1 MVPYGS
7 KWIHVDPYGSIW
19 IHMDLHSKFKYIY
32 MLLEC
37 HRKYS
42 TQVQYE
48 IYMALYWSI
57 WIHRDPKWIHRV
69 YMNYVWIFQPSP
81 VFGDVS
87 WMVGD
92 IKEEASM
99 GKQARLF
106 MREHLFLSIPL
117 ISTNSSNLAITE
129 FPAIQAISTLT
140 NSATSLKKSKKT
152 KVVYE
157 RENFYLNSISFNK
170 LGLLSKLN

>member
-1 MVPYGS
+1 
-7 KWIHVDPYGSIW
+7 
-19 IHMDLHSKFKYIY
+19 
-32 MLLEC
+32 
-37 HRKYS
+37 
-42 TQVQYE
+42 
-48 IYMALYWSI
+48 
-57 WIHRDPKWIHRV
+57 
-69 YMNYVWIFQPSP
+69 MNYVWIFQPSP

-140 NSATSLKKSKKT
+140 NSATSLKKVKNHGCLPEKVFISIPLQGHQPQNVNST
-152 KVVYE
+152 K
-157 RENFYLNSISFNK
+157 
-170 LGLLSKLN
+170 LLKI

>member
-1 MVPYGS
+1 
-7 KWIHVDPYGSIW
+7 
-19 IHMDLHSKFKYIY
+19 
-32 MLLEC
+32 
-37 HRKYS
+37 
-42 TQVQYE
+42 
-48 IYMALYWSI
+48 
-57 WIHRDPKWIHRV
+57 
-69 YMNYVWIFQPSP
+69 MNYVWIFQPSP

-140 NSATSLKKSKKT
+140 NSATSLKKVKKPRLFT
-152 KVVYE
+152 
-157 RENFYLNSISFNK
+157 REKIFISIPLVLTNSAYSANSVNSTNSANQQSQRFQHFQQFQQSQLTNSVTSPKKKRNK
-170 LGLLSKLN
+170 DLYKTTTI

>member
-1 MVPYGS
+1 
-7 KWIHVDPYGSIW
+7 
-19 IHMDLHSKFKYIY
+19 
-32 MLLEC
+32 
-37 HRKYS
+37 
-42 TQVQYE
+42 
-48 IYMALYWSI
+48 
-57 WIHRDPKWIHRV
+57 
-69 YMNYVWIFQPSP
+69 MNYVWIFQPSP

-140 NSATSLKKSKKT
+140 NSATSLKISSP
-152 KVVYE
+152 E
-157 RENFYLNSISFNK
+157 ASIGQRFPCPA
-170 LGLLSKLN
+170 LLFPWFSWGVAGQQP